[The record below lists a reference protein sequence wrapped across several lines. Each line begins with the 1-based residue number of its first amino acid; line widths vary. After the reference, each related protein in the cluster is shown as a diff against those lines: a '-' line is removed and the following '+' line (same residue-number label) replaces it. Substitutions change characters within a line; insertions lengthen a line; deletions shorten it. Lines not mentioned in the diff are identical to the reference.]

1 MPASIRLQMISKPGT
16 PMTDRTLDCS
26 DLDNYLGKPIQE
38 ARMKEALHNNDFRRW
53 VQAMHYPN
61 LLHYDQDFAAEG
73 RYGRL
78 VAPQSFAV
86 STDDGHGAGPA
97 CVGRIANSHL
107 IFGGDEWWFYGP
119 RMFGGDTIHNEKI
132 PFDYVV
138 KETKFAGP
146 TCFQRGDNNYYNQT
160 GDLIAKQRST
170 SIRYRND
177 LAVEMANLD
186 AVDDPEWSDE
196 ALAELEERKLE
207 FINMMHELGHGKRYW
222 EDTAIGDT
230 LPVRVFGP
238 HSVASL
244 TTEWRAYLFTIWG
257 GTNRPV
263 LDFDNLGFDP
273 AMAGHE
279 NDGVMERINP
289 ELTDGAYFGPSRG
302 HLFPRWAR
310 YIGMP
315 RSYGYGASMGA
326 WILDYLA
333 GWAGEWGQVVHVNS
347 AYRGP
352 AFTGDATFMTA
363 DIIDKTVDEEG
374 RSIVQVNCKMANQLG
389 VTMATAKAEIELP
402 TRS

>member
-1 MPASIRLQMISKPGT
+1 MN
-16 PMTDRTLDCS
+16 DRTLDCS
-26 DLDNYLGKPIQE
+26 DLDQYLGKPIQP
-38 ARMKEALHNNDFRRW
+38 ARMKEPLHNNDFRRW

-61 LLHYDQDFAAEG
+61 LLHYDHDYAAEG

-86 STDDGHGAGPA
+86 ATDDGHGAGPA
-97 CVGRIANSHL
+97 CVGGIPNSHL

-119 RMFGGDTIHNEKI
+119 RMFGGDRIHNEKI

-146 TCFQRGDNNYYNQT
+146 TCFQRGDNHYYNQD

-170 SIRYRND
+170 SIRYRKD
-177 LAVEMANLD
+177 LAVEMGALSD
-186 AVDDPEWSDE
+186 TEDPTWTDE
-196 ALAELEERKLE
+196 EIAELEERKLGY
-207 FINMMHELGHGKRYW
+207 IDMMHELGHGKRHW
-222 EDTAIGDT
+222 DGVSVGDA

-257 GTNRPV
+257 GTHRPN
-263 LDFDNLGFDP
+263 LDFDALGFDP

-315 RSYGYGASMGA
+315 RAYGYGASMGA
-326 WILDYLA
+326 WILDYLS
-333 GWAGEWGQVVHVNS
+333 GWAGEWGQVVHSN
-347 AYRGP
+347 AGYRSP
-352 AFTGDATFMTA
+352 AFTGDITVMTA
-363 DIIDKTVDEEG
+363 SVVDKRVDDEG
-374 RSIVQVNCKMANQLG
+374 RNIVEVDCKMANQHGTTL
-389 VTMATAKAEIELP
+389 ATAKAEIELLV
-402 TRS
+402 R